1 MAMSDVQLALLKHV
15 KERPECKYFEL
26 ELANMGIKVKLRG
39 LSSAEYLR
47 LVRECTKNGEHNA
60 AMFRVKAIAVAL
72 VDPDVSDAEF
82 LGALQVATPED
93 AVLKIFSDPG
103 DLQELFDHIDDIC
116 GMSDERGEFRQ
127 VE

>member
-47 LVRECTKNGEHNA
+47 LVRGEHNA
-60 AMFRVKAIAVAL
+60 AMFRVKAIAAAL
-72 VDPDVSDAEF
+72 VDPDVADAEF